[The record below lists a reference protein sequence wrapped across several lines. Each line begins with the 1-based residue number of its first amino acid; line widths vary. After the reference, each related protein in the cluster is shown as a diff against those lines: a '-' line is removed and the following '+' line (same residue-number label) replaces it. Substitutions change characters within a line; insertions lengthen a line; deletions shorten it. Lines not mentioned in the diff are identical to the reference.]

1 MPVSK
6 LEEQARN
13 FFEKI
18 INQKN
23 TAYMDVLAA
32 PDFVDHEDLGPVSP
46 DREGAKAFM
55 SMALAAFPD
64 MHATIED
71 MISNGDRVVIR
82 STWTGTH
89 QGEFMGIPATGK
101 KVSYEVIDILK
112 FSGTLMSEHW
122 GLSDNMKMMT
132 QLGEAW
138 RGIIPF
144 YT

>member
-1 MPVSK
+1 
-6 LEEQARN
+6 
-13 FFEKI
+13 
-18 INQKN
+18 
-23 TAYMDVLAA
+23 MDVLAA